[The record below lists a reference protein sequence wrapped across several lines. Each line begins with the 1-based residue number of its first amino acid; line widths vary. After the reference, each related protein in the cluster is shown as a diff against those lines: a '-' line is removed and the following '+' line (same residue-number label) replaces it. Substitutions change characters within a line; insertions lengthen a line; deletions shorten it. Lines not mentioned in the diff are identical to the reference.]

1 MRWDVRGFLNARSE
15 LHTSPL
21 ATAKGR
27 QTMYSTY
34 GLQQSP
40 LTPEHPS
47 LGARSEALCS
57 SWVYLP
63 EIPWEA
69 QTQSGTAELQLRQ
82 VRQGGTGLV

>member
-34 GLQQSP
+34 GLQQSR
-40 LTPEHPS
+40 LTPEHPPLEHGVKLS
-47 LGARSEALCS
+47 VPPSFTCLESHGKHKPSAAPLS
-57 SWVYLP
+57 SS
-63 EIPWEA
+63 
-69 QTQSGTAELQLRQ
+69 SGR
-82 VRQGGTGLV
+82 